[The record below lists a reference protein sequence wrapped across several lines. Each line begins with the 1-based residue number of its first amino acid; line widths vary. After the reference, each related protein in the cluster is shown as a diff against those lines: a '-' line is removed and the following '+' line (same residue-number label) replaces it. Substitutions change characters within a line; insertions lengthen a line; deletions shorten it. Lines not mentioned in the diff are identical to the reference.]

1 MLTYKESHILTILE
15 KVNERWQGT
24 RLSML
29 EPLQSLRTECSL
41 RHAEAIG
48 K

>member
-15 KVNERWQGT
+15 KVYEHWQGT

-29 EPLQSLRTECSL
+29 EPLQSLPTECSL
-41 RHAEAIG
+41 RHVGSLG